1 MKKLDFL
8 SKIVLVVI
16 GYLILFS
23 VAIFVCFCI
32 NGNEPETLI
41 QWTFTVFG
49 VELLA
54 TMFKKYIDKKY
65 GKDEE

>member
-1 MKKLDFL
+1 LDFL
-8 SKIVLVVI
+8 SKIVLFVL
-16 GYLILFS
+16 GYLVLFS
-23 VAIFVCFCI
+23 IAMTVIFVVV
-32 NGNEPETLI
+32 GTEPATLI

-65 GKDEE
+65 GRDDDND

>member
-1 MKKLDFL
+1 LDFL
-8 SKIVLVVI
+8 SKIVLFVL
-16 GYLILFS
+16 GYLVLFS
-23 VAIFVCFCI
+23 LAMTVIFVVV
-32 NGNEPETLI
+32 GAEPATLI

-65 GKDEE
+65 RRDDDND